1 MVNQISYENIHLYH
15 CDVKIAVAVGYTANI
30 VFFVFNVVHDS
41 FISDT
46 MFRVQCIEGDNGAF
60 L

>member
-1 MVNQISYENIHLYH
+1 MKILIPYH
-15 CDVKIAVAVGYTANI
+15 CDVKIAIAVGYTASI
-30 VFFVFNVVHDS
+30 LFFVFNFVHDS

-46 MFRVQCIEGDNGAF
+46 MFRFQCIECDNGAF